1 MLCRRSPELGK
12 RSPGRKL
19 PGRKLLCELLED
31 RRMLS
36 GLTLITH
43 GWNSGV
49 DDWVD
54 SMANEIR
61 ARVPDVPGTDPPD
74 WLSAE
79 YTLEIQGSSPQNIT
93 GHLLYLGADGSTAD
107 AMQATSGEV
116 VIKLDWSAIDTQSE
130 SASFVGDY
138 VSNLLLSNFGAPE
151 YFDFL
156 GGPIHLIGHSRGAS
170 LNTTIAERLAERG
183 VWIDQFT
190 TLDPHPVSPDDP
202 INIWDNVRFAD
213 NYWED
218 NSFLHLFDGEE
229 VPDAANLYFPSDSL
243 PGGYGTFS
251 GGNHSDIHLWYHG
264 TIDTDGPIDDGSA
277 SVSEDA
283 GWYDG
288 DMGPRDQIGFYYSR
302 IGGGERTGDVSAG
315 LASSGNRVVSAQLD
329 TQWAN
334 LESPL
339 LYSGDSNVNQG
350 TSIPIAYRY
359 QATTSCDISFGY
371 DSDRNPYNGSN
382 DVATINKP
390 ATSSGS
396 EFDNGSSE
404 VHYFDTT
411 SVPSGMHY
419 LYAKI
424 TTAGHTRYAY
434 TAGQVV
440 VVFPGDANRDGSVDV
455 SDLGILAAN
464 YGSSGAV
471 WDDGDF
477 NNDTKVDVSDLGIL
491 ATYYGQTLLPP
502 TSSTAAVSMEVIEP
516 EILPADVDMVAS
528 SPLVVPSNHKI
539 KVRHNSPR
547 NDVSLQARYWM
558 MMSEAEDDD
567 DAREAVFAGIG
578 RAKEV
583 FWLYD
588 K

>member
-1 MLCRRSPELGK
+1 MLCRRSPGLGK
-12 RSPGRKL
+12 RL
-19 PGRKLLCELLED
+19 PRRKLLCEPLED

-49 DDWVD
+49 DEWVD

-93 GHLLYLGADGSTAD
+93 GHLLYLGPDGSTAD

-138 VSNLLLSNFGAPE
+138 VADLLLSNFDGSE
-151 YFDFL
+151 SFDFL

-190 TLDPHPVSPDDP
+190 SHDPHPVATSGDDQ

-213 NYWED
+213 NYWQSSAIF
-218 NSFLHLFDGEE
+218 NGEE
-229 VPDAANLYFPSDSL
+229 VPDAANLFFPSDSL
-243 PGGYGTFS
+243 PGGHGYFS

-264 TIDTDGPIDDGSA
+264 TIDTDGPIDDGSV
-277 SVSEDA
+277 SVSEGA

-302 IGGGERTGDVSAG
+302 ISGGERTGDVSAG
-315 LASSGNRVVSAQLD
+315 LANSGNRIVSAQSD

-339 LYSGDSNVNQG
+339 LYSGDSTVNQG
-350 TSIPIAYRY
+350 TDLPVAYHY
-359 QATTSCDISFGY
+359 QAIANCDISFGY
-371 DSDRNPYNGSN
+371 DSDKNPYNGSS

-396 EFDNGSSE
+396 EFDNGSSQI
-404 VHYFDTT
+404 HNLDTT
-411 SVPSGMHY
+411 SVPSGSHY

-424 TTAGHTRYAY
+424 TSAGHTRYAY
-434 TAGQVV
+434 TADQISIVEYSPI
-440 VVFPGDANRDGSVDV
+440 PGDANLDDTVDV
-455 SDLGILAAN
+455 TDLGILATN
-464 YGSSGAV
+464 YGISSGAE
-471 WDDGDF
+471 WGDGDF
-477 NNDTKVDVSDLGIL
+477 NNDGEVDVTDLGIL
-491 ATYYGQTLLPP
+491 ATNYGKTLPP
-502 TSSTAAVSMEVIEP
+502 ATSSTAAVGLEGVEP
-516 EILPADVDMVAS
+516 ESPPIDTTPTAS
-528 SPLVVPSNHKI
+528 AKMASKRE
-539 KVRHNSPR
+539 RHDTARQLSPR
-547 NDVSLQARYWM
+547 NDATLLAQYW
-558 MMSEAEDDD
+558 MMSEADKED
-567 DAREAVFAGIG
+567 DAREVIFAGAG
-578 RAKEV
+578 AAEEA
-583 FWLYD
+583 FWLYE
-588 K
+588 